1 MIVAVLGMLV
11 LILDGK
17 TAVMG
22 ASQGVMLCIRQVIPS
37 LFPFFLLSGAVI
49 RGLKGGGS
57 VLGIPG
63 SIWICGF
70 LGGYPMGARSIGQA
84 CSAGALSRE
93 QGERLLGCCCNAGPA
108 FFFGMLPALFPE
120 GWMVWTLWAI
130 HVAGAL
136 LVWALSPGEK
146 IRMSPL
152 PDASG
157 GMQEAV
163 KAMGTV
169 CGWVIFFRVWIAFL
183 SRWAFWAIPLPV
195 QAAVTGAIELV
206 NGCSAL
212 GYIGD
217 VGLRFILCSGM
228 IGFGGICVAM
238 QTKSVIGGLSMGP
251 YLRGKLM
258 QTGFSILLAWG
269 VVHRIW
275 GIPGA
280 CFLLFLGLKCSFC
293 SRKTG
298 AVGV

>member
-1 MIVAVLGMLV
+1 MIVAVLGMVV

-17 TAVMG
+17 TALTG
-22 ASQGVMLCIRQVIPS
+22 ASQGVILCAQQVIPS
-37 LFPFFLLSGAVI
+37 LLPFFLLSGAVL
-49 RGLKGGGS
+49 RDLKGGGS
-57 VLGIPG
+57 VLGIPT
-63 SIWICGF
+63 SIGVCGF
-70 LGGYPMGARSIGQA
+70 LGGYPMGARSVGQA
-84 CSAGALSRE
+84 YASGALNRD
-93 QGERLLGCCCNAGPA
+93 QAERLLGCCCNAGPA

-120 GWMVWTLWAI
+120 KWMVWALWAI
-130 HVAGAL
+130 HVGSAL
-136 LVWALSPGEK
+136 LVWALGPGEK

-152 PDASG
+152 PAGSG

-183 SRWAFWAIPLPV
+183 SRWVFWAIPLPV
-195 QAAVTGAIELV
+195 QAAVTGLLELV

-212 GYIGD
+212 GYVGD

-228 IGFGGICVAM
+228 LGFGGICVAM
-238 QTKSVIGGLSMGP
+238 QTKSVIGDLPMRP
-251 YLRGKLM
+251 YLRGKLI
-258 QTGFSILLAWG
+258 QTGFSLVLAWG

-275 GIPGA
+275 VIPGT
-280 CFLLFLGLKCSFC
+280 CFLLILGSKCGFR